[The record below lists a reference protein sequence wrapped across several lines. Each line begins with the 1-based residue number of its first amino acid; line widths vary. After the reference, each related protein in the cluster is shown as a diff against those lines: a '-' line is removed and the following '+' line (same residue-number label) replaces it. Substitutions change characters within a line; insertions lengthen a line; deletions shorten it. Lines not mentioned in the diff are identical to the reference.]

1 MGAIGGAKAF
11 RLETDLGVI
20 AFPKV
25 TEAVRIE
32 GHGEAIR
39 ERGESGDQEV
49 TEGTFQEFLGSTHTR
64 PGMGGQAGGQS
75 GPVVLS

>member
-1 MGAIGGAKAF
+1 MGAIGGAEAF
-11 RLETDLGVI
+11 RLETDLGVT

-39 ERGESGDQEV
+39 ARGESGDQEV
-49 TEGTFQEFLGSTHTR
+49 REGNFRNF
-64 PGMGGQAGGQS
+64 
-75 GPVVLS
+75 